1 MKWPSSQLGRFFSGL
16 AGKDRPDYDYY
27 VVTGPMPKRGQKFS
41 PTSVYR
47 GFFSPGAA
55 ANDPTFGANRLSTDY
70 SVSVMKRSTLVAR
83 GVDPSKDRNWS
94 NNLVEITAQQWRPR
108 EKEIKVRPKEAV
120 LREQGERKLNQARTM
135 AVMSLAAKK
144 AGKKKAA
151 DQFQESAAKAKEEAE
166 DLFWKAEA
174 VIESRDIL
182 HSGEGDEDEYYQEG
196 DEYEE
201 GGEYE
206 EDEPLPRRSSRARHD
221 EDEDEDEYYQEDDE
235 DEEDEYE
242 EDEYEEDDE
251 GGIEKIIS
259 GGQTGADQGGLEAG
273 EELELETGGWMPR
286 GWLTLEDGEIVNR
299 PEFEERFGMSEHGSP
314 SFQPRTVANVRD
326 SDATIIFVDETQGK
340 GSKSRGS
347 RATEKAAKQKAKK
360 AGDYPYTFVDVSQE
374 SAYEDT
380 CDWLTEI
387 DPRVLNVAGN
397 RESSA
402 PGIQETVRGFLVEC
416 MDPGDAREQRDEYEE
431 DGDEG
436 GPPPGCVRR
445 SERIQE
451 TVRSFLV
458 ECVEPYEDE

>member
-1 MKWPSSQLGRFFSGL
+1 MKWPSSQLGGFFSGL

-27 VVTGPMPKRGQKFS
+27 VVTGPMPRRGQKFS

-47 GFFSPGAA
+47 GFFSAGAA
-55 ANDPTFGANRLSTDY
+55 ATDPVFGANRLVDKY
-70 SVSVMKRSTLVAR
+70 SVSVMKRSTLLAR
-83 GVDPSKDRNWS
+83 GVDPAKDRNWS
-94 NNLVEITAQQWRPR
+94 DNLVEITAPR
-108 EKEIKVRPKEAV
+108 QRRRETEVKVRPKEVV
-120 LREQGERKLNQARTM
+120 LREQGESKLTQARTM
-135 AVMSLAAKK
+135 AVMSLAAQK

-151 DQFQESAAKAKEEAE
+151 QNFKQAATRAKEEAE
-166 DLFWKAEA
+166 ELFWKAEE
-174 VIESRDIL
+174 VIESRTITD
-182 HSGEGDEDEYYQEG
+182 EGDGDGEY
-196 DEYEE
+196 YEE
-201 GGEYE
+201 G
-206 EDEPLPRRSSRARHD
+206 
-221 EDEDEDEYYQEDDE
+221 
-235 DEEDEYE
+235 EEDEYE
-242 EDEYEEDDE
+242 EDEPQRRSSRARPDEEDEEYEEGEEDVE

-286 GWLTLEDGEIVNR
+286 GWLTLEDGEIVDR
-299 PEFEERFGMSEHGSP
+299 PEFEERFGMSEHDSP

-340 GSKSRGS
+340 GSKSPGS
-347 RATEKAAKQKAKK
+347 RATEKAAKQKDKR
-360 AGDYPYTFVDVSQE
+360 AGDYPYTFIDVSQE

-380 CDWLTEI
+380 CDWLAEI

-431 DGDEG
+431 DDAEG

-451 TVRSFLV
+451 TMRSFLV
-458 ECVEPYEDE
+458 ECVEPYADE